1 MNKNRCA
8 SILSSLIFVT
18 VAMPALAQNWPVRP
32 LRFVVPFP
40 PGGGNDIL
48 ARVVGEK
55 LAQALGQP
63 VAIDNKP
70 GAGGII
76 GTEIVAKSA
85 PDGYALLLTNAAL
98 PIIPSL
104 FAKLPFDVQADF
116 EHVAALGTSQ
126 FVLVAGPT
134 VPAHNVQEFIAYAKA
149 RPGKLSFA
157 SVGVGSPLHLGMELF
172 NSMTG
177 TDLLHVPYKGTA
189 PALADLVAGRIDVMF
204 PTYSGAK
211 VFIESGKIRV
221 LAAGGTARMQSAPD
235 IPTISEA
242 GVKGFGVDGWYGLA
256 VAAKTPEA
264 IVSRIAQEA
273 KALTTRA
280 DVREKLTTLG
290 FDITYEGPKELR
302 QRIERETALWAKLIK
317 DVGIK
322 PE

>member
-1 MNKNRCA
+1 MNSRCA
-8 SILSSLIFVT
+8 WLLSGLILAAM
-18 VAMPALAQNWPVRP
+18 AMPALGQNWPAKS
-32 LRFVVPFP
+32 LKFVVPFP

-48 ARVVGEK
+48 ARVMGEK
-55 LAQALGQP
+55 LAGALGQP
-63 VAIDNKP
+63 VVIDNKP
-70 GAGGII
+70 GAGGNI
-76 GTEIVAKSA
+76 GTEIVARSA
-85 PDGYALLLTNAAL
+85 PDGYSLLLTNAAL

-104 FAKLPFDVQADF
+104 FAKLPFDIQADF

-157 SVGVGSPLHLGMELF
+157 SVGVGTPLHLGVELLK
-172 NSMTG
+172 SMTG
-177 TDLLHVPYKGTA
+177 IDLLHVPYKGTA
-189 PALADLVAGRIDVMF
+189 PALADVAAGRIDVMF

-211 VFIESGKIRV
+211 AFIESGKIRV
-221 LAAGGTARMQSAPD
+221 LAAGGTARMQAAPD

-242 GVKGFGVDGWYGLA
+242 GVKGFGVDGWYGVA

-264 IVSRIAQEA
+264 IVNRLALEM
-273 KALTTRA
+273 KALTTHA

-302 QRIERETALWAKLIK
+302 QRIQRETAQWAKLIK
-317 DVGIK
+317 EVGIK